1 MSEGAVWFSDSSQ
14 RADITCMEHVL
25 TCTLAFH
32 ILVTCTFLSAVTPRQ
47 YFLTR
52 LLMQIF
58 CSISDVYIPRK
69 EKKKKKSS
77 EVVQTAPT
85 AVLTNT
91 CLVQAVF
98 NI

>member
-32 ILVTCTFLSAVTPRQ
+32 ILVTCAFLSAVTPRQ

-69 EKKKKKSS
+69 EKKRKKK
-77 EVVQTAPT
+77 
-85 AVLTNT
+85 
-91 CLVQAVF
+91 
-98 NI
+98 